1 MGTPLELGF
10 LSFSVAFTSISFIFL
25 LYQCIIN
32 FTKLRLACLLST
44 FTIIIISISNFYW
57 DQDPTKLFIPRSVY
71 WILFAFI
78 RATYTTIIV
87 VCMLDM
93 GRKFYEKYR
102 WNTTLFKATVLHLII
117 FDCIN
122 IADAVLI
129 LIHLSDTSNL
139 PLFIGQL
146 IVGVITILSSFLY
159 SFLPVISLRICFN
172 NRQQSSIIKRKRMN
186 NISAQS
192 AAVGAWYMSITGILS
207 ICYLILYLVTFAFTD
222 KLSYSA
228 IGNSFD
234 SLIRTGISLAV
245 ALPPPTKLIQFMKS
259 KIIISYDVP
268 HDSNDIRESCKV
280 LKVDDQE
287 FEESA

>member
-159 SFLPVISLRICFN
+159 SFLP
-172 NRQQSSIIKRKRMN
+172 KRMN

>member
-44 FTIIIISISNFYW
+44 FTIIIISLSNFYW
-57 DQDPTKLFIPRSVY
+57 DQDPSKLFLPRSVY

-129 LIHLSDTSNL
+129 LVHLSDTSNL

-222 KLSYSA
+222 KLSYNA
-228 IGNSFD
+228 IGNSID
-234 SLIRTGISLAV
+234 SFIRTCISLAV

-268 HDSNDIRESCKV
+268 HDSNGIRESCKV

>member
-1 MGTPLELGF
+1 MGTLLELGF

-25 LYQCIIN
+25 LYQCVIN

-122 IADAVLI
+122 VADAVLI
-129 LIHLSDTSNL
+129 LAHLSETSNL

-172 NRQQSSIIKRKRMN
+172 NRRQSSIIRRKRMN

-192 AAVGAWYMSITGILS
+192 AAVGAWYMSVTGILS
-207 ICYLILYLVTFAFTD
+207 ICYLILYLITFAFTD
-222 KLSYSA
+222 KLNYNA

-234 SLIRTGISLAV
+234 SIIRTCISLAV
-245 ALPPPTKLIQFMKS
+245 ALPPPAKLIQLMKS
-259 KIIISYDVP
+259 KIIISIP
-268 HDSNDIRESCKV
+268 NDSNDVGESCKV

-287 FEESA
+287 FEETA

>member
-1 MGTPLELGF
+1 
-10 LSFSVAFTSISFIFL
+10 
-25 LYQCIIN
+25 
-32 FTKLRLACLLST
+32 
-44 FTIIIISISNFYW
+44 
-57 DQDPTKLFIPRSVY
+57 
-71 WILFAFI
+71 
-78 RATYTTIIV
+78 
-87 VCMLDM
+87 MLDM